1 MDNNKKNVYDRER
14 FTFIKKQRKEEEIHM
29 KVLKRLSA
37 VLLTLCLML
46 SLVPA
51 IDTYAADGSIVFSDP
66 ETKVGR
72 SKRCHPYHRRSSHR

>member
-1 MDNNKKNVYDRER
+1 
-14 FTFIKKQRKEEEIHM
+14 M

-51 IDTYAADGSIVFSDP
+51 IDTYAADGSIVFSGP
-66 ETKVGR
+66 ETKVGENVEVKGGIR
-72 SKRCHPYHRRSSHR
+72 TTGGAAIGDADITMN